1 MPQPVQS
8 RRKRLRE
15 PYRLILLHDETLAE
29 VGSYRL
35 SLLNIYIA
43 VSAIL
48 IVTSALVFILIFLT
62 PVRRLVPGY
71 ANVYE
76 SREYRDLNRKVQD
89 LESEMQ
95 NQRLYIARF
104 RSLLAGI
111 PSSDSL
117 SQEEPL
123 PQVTPIEEYTATQQA
138 LIDQPPL
145 VSSELGLTD
154 NSVSEIHGTSFLD
167 LVPPIRGVISAHY
180 DQNTGHY
187 GTDIL
192 APENSPVVSIL
203 DGTVIASDWTFET
216 GNTIGIQHAGNMV
229 SFYKHNFR
237 NLKPLGAKVKAGE
250 AVAIIG
256 NTGEA
261 TSGPHLH
268 FEIWVDGK
276 PLNPERFINF

>member
-1 MPQPVQS
+1 MIKN

-15 PYRLILLHDETLAE
+15 PYRLLLLRDDTLAE

-48 IVTSALVFILIFLT
+48 LITSGIVFSLIFLT

-76 SREYRDLNRKVQD
+76 SREYRELNNKVQD

-95 NQRLYIARF
+95 NQQLYIARF
-104 RSLLAGI
+104 RSLLSGI
-111 PSSDSL
+111 PSADSL
-117 SQEEPL
+117 TTAEQIENHSPSTYDLIQEEL
-123 PQVTPIEEYTATQQA
+123 ET
-138 LIDQPPL
+138 QPPL
-145 VSSELGLTD
+145 VSSDLRSIE
-154 NSVSEIHGTSFLD
+154 NPVSEIHGTSFLHM
-167 LVPPIRGVISAHY
+167 VPPLRGVISARY
-180 DQNTGHY
+180 DQTAAHF

-192 APENSPVVSIL
+192 APENTAVLAIL
-203 DGTVIASDWTFET
+203 DGTVIAADWTLET
-216 GNTIGIQHAGNMV
+216 GNTIGIQHTGDMV
-229 SFYKHNFR
+229 SFYKHNST
-237 NLKPLGAKVKAGE
+237 NLKRLGTRVKAGE

-256 NTGEA
+256 NTGET

-268 FEIWVDGK
+268 FELWVDGK
-276 PLNPERFINF
+276 PVNPERFINFQ